1 MPGVWGLA
9 GLAGEAVGPGRCH
22 PVVVRLFAGA
32 NWSRW
37 RNGHPNAAVLGSSPK
52 GRRSGRPACD
62 APGDRS
68 PADRHAPHRAAAWLR
83 V

>member
-9 GLAGEAVGPGRCH
+9 GLAGEAVRVGALPPRRRV
-22 PVVVRLFAGA
+22 PFAGA